1 MAEKAGRSGGPRRSI
16 GARRNPETEAAVL
29 DAAAELFLAGGP
41 KALSMEAVARKARAG
56 KATLYRWWPG
66 RGALILAVY
75 ERMKGE
81 TDYAD
86 TGSLRQDLTAFLDY
100 LMGHWRRPVGQLFR
114 LIIAEA
120 QSDPDMA
127 EALDRYRAERL
138 AALTAVVA
146 RGAARGELVPGADAE
161 AIAEAVIAL
170 GWLRLLTGRTE
181 ADCAALVNVVL
192 DGWVIEGA

>member
-1 MAEKAGRSGGPRRSI
+1 MARQNNLVSAPIASTLLAFALPTLASSVLQSANGSI
-16 GARRNPETEAAVL
+16 DTVWVGQLIGE
-29 DAAAELFLAGGP
+29 D
-41 KALSMEAVARKARAG
+41 AVA
-56 KATLYRWWPG
+56 
-66 RGALILAVY
+66 
-75 ERMKGE
+75 
-81 TDYAD
+81 
-86 TGSLRQDLTAFLDY
+86 AFLDY

-181 ADCAALVNVVL
+181 ADCTALVGVVL